1 MSRSRVVRGSCLH
14 ALTVPARGF
23 AAAPGR
29 AVCSVRSVSLWLIPS
44 LPSVDSCKL
53 GRSRHLL
60 PGGRSIFRRLF
71 FVLAALLLSAGS
83 AAAQQAS
90 QEPLTFWYDYTV
102 RPGREADFLDLVK
115 TVGQPV
121 RDKLMADGVV
131 LAWGLEVPVL
141 RVPGYATH
149 VIWYVVADMAG
160 VEKVQDAMTAQLAK
174 IAADESAQKMQK
186 ELTTAARMLEVIDV
200 SKTRDWL
207 TRDIIVNHGKNPIPA
222 GTLPYTAYSAIKA
235 RPGKSGGYVTAWQ
248 TYNKPVYDK
257 LVADG
262 VVLEY
267 GLAVE
272 AVKTSDD
279 FTHFLWVVTWDL
291 AARDKVRA
299 ALQASQEKMSEADRD
314 SMAEVFADAADAGTG
329 RQMLTRSLIFKTSG
343 H

>member
-1 MSRSRVVRGSCLH
+1 M
-14 ALTVPARGF
+14 
-23 AAAPGR
+23 
-29 AVCSVRSVSLWLIPS
+29 
-44 LPSVDSCKL
+44 
-53 GRSRHLL
+53 
-60 PGGRSIFRRLF
+60 FRRLF
-71 FVLAALLLSAGS
+71 LALVALLASAPPI
-83 AAAQQAS
+83 AAQQAK

-102 RPGREADFLDLVK
+102 RPGRDADFMNLVK
-115 TVGQPV
+115 AIGQPV
-121 RDKLMADGVV
+121 RDKLMADGVI

-174 IAADESAQKMQK
+174 IAADESAQKLRK
-186 ELTTAARMLEVIDV
+186 ELTTAERTLEIIDV
-200 SKTRDWL
+200 TKTRDWL
-207 TRDIIVNHGKNPIPA
+207 TRDVIVNYGATTVPA

-235 RPGKSGGYVTAWQ
+235 RPGKSGGYVTAWEK
-248 TYNKPVYDK
+248 YNKPVYDK

-272 AVKTSDD
+272 AVKTTDD
-279 FTHFLWVVTWDL
+279 FTHFLWVVTKDL

-299 ALQASQEKMSEADRD
+299 ALLASQASLSEADRD
-314 SMAEVFADAADAGTG
+314 AMTEIFADAADAGTG
-329 RQMLTRSLIFKTSG
+329 RQMLTRSLIFKTGG